1 MVITYKTGHFLRLAA
16 ALAAISILAYP
27 FSADARVGPEIA
39 ATSASASTINP
50 TLTLPVPV
58 MPGGPGGTPPP
69 PSSAPAVGRFEQE
82 VTSLEN
88 RRIQFSQSPIIFY
101 GSSSIRRW
109 RTLSQ
114 DFVGYP
120 VVNCGFGG
128 SRLSDCLRYVSRLVL
143 RLKPAAVVIYAGDND
158 LAQGAQPDQ
167 AFASFRD
174 LYAALRGY
182 SEQMPIAYISVKPC
196 PARIRNI
203 DNILRFNQM
212 VQAFLQTQPATKYID
227 IYTAMLGPDHKP
239 NPALFVQDQIH
250 LSDLGYKIL
259 RRDVSSFLASDLYPS
274 RSNIVDFTSYNLH
287 NQQKR

>member
-1 MVITYKTGHFLRLAA
+1 MLISFNAGNPLRFAA
-16 ALAAISILAYP
+16 KLLAISIYAYA
-27 FSADARVGPEIA
+27 FSADAKVAPDIA
-39 ATSASASTINP
+39 STSASALATP
-50 TLTLPVPV
+50 TLNLRVPV
-58 MPGGPGGTPPP
+58 MPGDTPPP
-69 PSSAPAVGRFEQE
+69 VSYAPPVGPFEQE

-88 RRIQFSQSPIIFY
+88 RRIEFSQRPIIFY

-109 RTLSQ
+109 KTLRE

-128 SRLSDCLRYVSRLVL
+128 SRLIDCVHYVSRLVL
-143 RLKPAAVVIYAGDND
+143 RLKPAAVVVYAGDND
-158 LAQGAQPDQ
+158 LAQGALPDQ

-174 LYAALRGY
+174 LYGALRDY

-212 VQAFLQTQPATKYID
+212 VQAFLQNQPATKYID
-227 IYTAMLGPDHKP
+227 IYTEMLGPDHKP

-250 LSDLGYKIL
+250 LTDLGYQML
-259 RRDVSSFLASDLYPS
+259 RRDVSSFLASEIRP
-274 RSNIVDFTSYNLH
+274 
-287 NQQKR
+287 

>member
-1 MVITYKTGHFLRLAA
+1 MHAA
-16 ALAAISILAYP
+16 SLLAISIYAYA
-27 FSADARVGPEIA
+27 FSADAQVAPEFA
-39 ATSASASTINP
+39 SRSASASATP
-50 TLTLPVPV
+50 TLNLRVPA
-58 MPGGPGGTPPP
+58 MPGGTPPVAAYAP
-69 PSSAPAVGRFEQE
+69 PIGSFEQE

-88 RRIQFSQSPIIFY
+88 RRIDSSQRPIIFY

-109 RTLSQ
+109 RTLSE
-114 DFVGYP
+114 DFTGYP

-128 SRLSDCLRYVSRLVL
+128 SRLVDCLRYVSPLVL
-143 RLKPAAVVIYAGDND
+143 RLKPAAVVVYAGDND
-158 LAQGAQPDQ
+158 LAQGALPDQ

-174 LYAALRGY
+174 LYGALRGY

-212 VQAFLQTQPATKYID
+212 VQAFLQNQPATKYID

-250 LSDLGYKIL
+250 LSDLGYQVL
-259 RRDVSSFLASDLYPS
+259 RRDVSSFLASEIHP
-274 RSNIVDFTSYNLH
+274 
-287 NQQKR
+287 

>member
-1 MVITYKTGHFLRLAA
+1 MVNTFKAGHLLRLGA
-16 ALAAISILAYP
+16 ALAAISIYACP
-27 FSADARVGPEIA
+27 FSADARVAPEIA
-39 ATSASASTINP
+39 STSASASTINP
-50 TLTLPVPV
+50 SLILPEPV
-58 MPGGPGGTPPP
+58 MPGGTPPP
-69 PSSAPAVGRFEQE
+69 PPNAPAVGRFEQE
-82 VTSLEN
+82 ITLLEN

-109 RTLSQ
+109 KTLSQ

-128 SRLSDCLRYVSRLVL
+128 SRLSDCVRYVSRLVL
-143 RLKPAAVVIYAGDND
+143 RLNPAAVVLYAGDND

-167 AFASFRD
+167 TFASFRD

-212 VQAFLQTQPATKYID
+212 VQAFLRTQPATKYID

-239 NPALFVQDQIH
+239 NPALFVQDKIH
-250 LSDLGYKIL
+250 LSDLGYQIL
-259 RRDVSSFLASDLYPS
+259 RRDVSSFLASEVHPS
-274 RSNIVDFTSYNLH
+274 SANIVDLTSYNLY
-287 NQQKR
+287 NQQKK